1 MIYTI
6 SKLPTDDF
14 THRTFKKIVDELAPD
29 VPSYYMWSNP
39 PSTMEA
45 FLTKFK
51 SDAPVVFV
59 GIKDLIDCWKDF
71 NYWHDSQQQ
80 GSRSICEMAR
90 CNPNTKFV
98 LFTSL
103 ENLEQEIQEPNVHI
117 IPWGGDYVNQRNKY
131 LRLEP
136 VLDKNFDSDK
146 TFICLNRNIREHR
159 IVNLSYLFGLGHN
172 KTGVIS
178 YLGKSLMNPDFEPVE
193 FLDRISWEF
202 GENHDRAR
210 SLMLD
215 GYKKLMSNANFVPD
229 EYEIYKEYGK
239 GVNDNF
245 GNFNARL
252 RTMYRNSFVE
262 IVSESSFTAP
272 GYMLTEKTAHSFF
285 GCNFPILLSGRGAVA
300 HLRDIGFDMFDDVV
314 DHSYDNLSD
323 PFDRII
329 TAIDSNK
336 RLLED
341 TDYVKQTWATCQ
353 PRFENNIKVY
363 ATMFDW
369 YENRVRQQLAK
380 ILEKF

>member
-1 MIYTI
+1 
-6 SKLPTDDF
+6 
-14 THRTFKKIVDELAPD
+14 
-29 VPSYYMWSNP
+29 
-39 PSTMEA
+39 MES
-45 FLTKFK
+45 FLTKFNT
-51 SDAPVVFV
+51 SDPVVIL
-59 GIKDLIDCWKDF
+59 GIKDLLDCWRDF
-71 NYWHDSQQQ
+71 NYWHDSQQR
-80 GSRSICEMAR
+80 GSQLICEMAR
-90 CNPNTKFV
+90 RNANTKFI

-117 IPWGGDYVNQRNKY
+117 IPWGGDYVNQRTKY

-136 VLDKNFDSDK
+136 VIDKNFNSEK

-159 IVNLSYLFGLGHN
+159 IVNLSYLFGRGYD

-178 YLGKSLMNPDFEPVE
+178 YLGKSLINLDFEPVE

-202 GENHDRAR
+202 SDHHTQIRE
-210 SLMLD
+210 LMLD
-215 GYKKLMSNANFVPD
+215 GYKKLIANTNFVPD

-252 RTMYRNSFVE
+252 RDMYQNSFVE
-262 IVSESSFTAP
+262 IVSESSFTSP

-314 DHSYDNLSD
+314 DHSYDNISN
-323 PFDRII
+323 PFDRIVA
-329 TAIDSNK
+329 AIDSNK

-353 PRFENNIKVY
+353 SRFENNIKVY
-363 ATMFDW
+363 ASMFDW
-369 YENRVRQQLAK
+369 YENRARQQLAK
-380 ILEKF
+380 ILEKL